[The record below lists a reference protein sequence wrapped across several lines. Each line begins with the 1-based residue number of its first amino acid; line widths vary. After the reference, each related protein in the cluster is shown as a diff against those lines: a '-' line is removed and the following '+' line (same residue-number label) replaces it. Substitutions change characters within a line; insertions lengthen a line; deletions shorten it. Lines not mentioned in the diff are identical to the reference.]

1 VAGSLPAASLGSP
14 AQTRDGQ
21 DAAAN
26 VTKPPAMQ
34 RFAAFFVR
42 AFEYA
47 VPDPYVF
54 AVLLTLV
61 TALLAF
67 GLAPHHGFTDVLG
80 GWYAGI
86 FDIFAFAL
94 QMILVLVTGY
104 ALAASAPVTRA
115 LDRLASLPRSPK
127 AAAGLTFLVSAAA
140 CWLNWGFGLVVAG
153 LLARSIARRMRI
165 DFGWLVASA
174 YAGFVVWASGL
185 SSSIALAQA
194 TPGSKLN
201 IVQIFTGRVLP
212 LHATIFAPFNLLPVI
227 VLVVVL
233 PLVFMALEPRPQ
245 DVVTGD
251 VGKLAGASEEAALAT
266 TARVGTPARALE
278 RAWVLNLILVIA
290 GAVYLGSA
298 WGKHGFSLDINSV
311 IFVFFILG
319 LLLHW
324 TPAAYAG
331 AVNRAARITGP
342 LLIQYPLYGG
352 IMGMMTSTGLAGVIA
367 GWFLTF
373 STAATLPFWSY
384 AASIVISL
392 FVPSGGGHW
401 AVQGPFVVP
410 AAVKLGASQSATAMA
425 VAIGEEVA
433 NMIQP
438 FWALPVLA
446 IAGVALQRV
455 MAFTV
460 VVFFIAG
467 IVYGASLLWLVPH

>member
-1 VAGSLPAASLGSP
+1 
-14 AQTRDGQ
+14 
-21 DAAAN
+21 
-26 VTKPPAMQ
+26 MQ
-34 RFAAFFVR
+34 RVAAFFVR

-47 VPDPYVF
+47 MPDPYIF
-54 AVLLTLV
+54 AVALTVLAAV
-61 TALLAF
+61 LAF
-67 GLAPHHGFTDVLG
+67 AFAPHRGIAEVLG
-80 GWYAGI
+80 GWYKGI

-104 ALAASAPVTRA
+104 ALASSTPVRRA
-115 LDRLASLPRSPK
+115 LDALAELPRTPRP
-127 AAAGLTFLVSAAA
+127 AVALTFVASAAA

-153 LLARSIARRMRI
+153 LLARTIARRMRI
-165 DFGWLVASA
+165 DFGWLVAAA

-201 IVQIFTGRVLP
+201 IVQALTGRVLP
-212 LHATIFAPFNLLPVI
+212 LHETIFTAFNLAPTI
-227 VLVVVL
+227 VLLLLV
-233 PLVFMALEPRPQ
+233 PLVFIALEPP
-245 DVVTGD
+245 DANVVAGD
-251 VGKLAGASEEAALAT
+251 VTQLGAEDAENGTVPTFAKPGTLAS
-266 TARVGTPARALE
+266 ALE
-278 RAWVLNLILVIA
+278 RAWILNFIIA
-290 GAVYLGSA
+290 AAGGVYLAIGWTRA
-298 WGKHGFSLDINSV
+298 GFSLDINAI
-311 IFVFFILG
+311 IFIFLIAG

-324 TPAAYAG
+324 TPIAYVRAING
-331 AVNRAARITGP
+331 AARITGP

-352 IMGMMTSTGLAGVIA
+352 IMGIMTATGLAGVIA
-367 GWFLTF
+367 SWFLTF

-384 AASIVISL
+384 VASILISL

-460 VVFFIAG
+460 VVFFLAA
-467 IVYGASLLWLVPH
+467 IVFGTSLLLLVPH